1 MQQLRRSQ
9 NPGLGVVR
17 SPSTVLPRGVD
28 QHKPSHSLCPLSGS
42 LPHARHE
49 RWEKVSA
56 RHVEEQTQAPGG
68 DSMERREVGGGGG
81 RCSGRSIRLKAL
93 DPSAGAN
100 YYQRAEEQG
109 LRSGV
114 SHPGELLASGWISE
128 ESNTR
133 RKIMGGSGGEWR
145 TVEGGREEPL
155 WKKVLPYCFF
165 HSWLLLTLLLWCFHI
180 LPAPSFNSLKAECPV
195 SRTDGPASTHKQM
208 CTCQECR

>member
-68 DSMERREVGGGGG
+68 DSMERREVGGGRG

-133 RKIMGGSGGEWR
+133 RKIMGGGEGGGVENSGGR
-145 TVEGGREEPL
+145 EGGRSRCG
-155 WKKVLPYCFF
+155 KKFCPIVFFILGSCSRCISGAFTFSLLPP
-165 HSWLLLTLLLWCFHI
+165 SI
-180 LPAPSFNSLKAECPV
+180 LSKLRRK
-195 SRTDGPASTHKQM
+195 KI
-208 CTCQECR
+208 